1 MIYLHKIV
9 GILLSLSYIL
19 LILFVFS
26 IITKKRWLAYL
37 IVFTTIIFSTGVVS
51 NKLFQILER
60 PAIRKTPDEVQNTNA
75 IIVLGGMLGHTKTK
89 SGNAVE
95 WSDPD
100 RFFGGIELFKSKKG
114 KYLVFMGTKLPWT
127 NAKVNDGVILK
138 EYAVNFGINKD
149 SIIVTANVESTE
161 AEANAVYEL
170 FKNKGN
176 RIILV
181 TSAFHMKR
189 AKLIFEKKGFVVE
202 AYPVDFH
209 TNDDKTDILDF
220 IPTIGNLAQSEFV
233 MREFLG
239 IIIYSL
245 KSL

>member
-1 MIYLHKIV
+1 MIYVHKLV

-19 LILFVFS
+19 IILFVFS
-26 IITKKRWLAYL
+26 IIIKKKWLTY
-37 IVFTTIIFSTGVVS
+37 TTVCLLLFFSTGIVS
-51 NKLFQILER
+51 NKLFQILEQ
-60 PAIRKTPDEVQNTNA
+60 PAIRKNPNEVQNANA

-100 RFFGGIELFKSKKG
+100 RFFGGIELTKSKKA

-127 NAKVNDGVILK
+127 NATLNDGEILK
-138 EYAVNFGINKD
+138 EYAINFGINKD
-149 SIIVTANVESTE
+149 SIIVTTDVESTE
-161 AEANAVYEL
+161 AEANAVYTL
-170 FKNKGN
+170 FHNKGTK
-176 RIILV
+176 ILLV

-189 AKLIFEKKGFVVE
+189 AKLIFEKKGFIVE
-202 AYPVDFH
+202 TYPVDFH
-209 TNDDKTDILDF
+209 TNNDKINILDF

-233 MREFLG
+233 IREFLG

-245 KSL
+245 KN